1 MIRIRGTVG
10 DLPVDLTIEMDGQDW
25 ARLAGQLERSPVAK
39 PVATAEPAR
48 ERAQDD
54 GKWQSVLNLLE
65 QAGRIGGP
73 QLLDQVQ
80 GLVGDVA
87 AAKRML
93 VRLRHCAQ
101 VKVESGG
108 DAPVY
113 CWVG

>member
-54 GKWQSVLNLLE
+54 GKWQRVLNLLE
-65 QAGRIGGP
+65 QAGRIDGP

>member
-25 ARLAGQLERSPVAK
+25 ARLAGQLECSPVAK
-39 PVATAEPAR
+39 PVATPGRVQEKT
-48 ERAQDD
+48 QDD

-65 QAGRIGGP
+65 QAGRIDGP